1 MDCACALQNIFLA
14 AKSLGIGSCWINQ
27 LGQTCDDPD
36 VRAFLTQLGIPENHR
51 VYGCAAL
58 GYAPT
63 DAPVKDKKLAEGTVT
78 VIR

>member
-1 MDCACALQNIFLA
+1 MKYWKILSRAAVCALIRNSRF
-14 AKSLGIGSCWINQ
+14 Q

-36 VRAFLTQLGIPENHR
+36 VRAFLMKLGVPENHR

-58 GYAPT
+58 GYAPEG
-63 DAPVKDKKLAEGTVT
+63 APMKDKKLAEGTVT